1 MKFYSTDNSQ
11 SVTRE
16 SLDQILSNNAIRYDA
31 IVIGEDQNMSLYG
44 LISAVQEATQG
55 KIPLYI
61 GKSVHQ
67 LRIIY
72 HQLINDGIRAF
83 YLLDNKYDIN
93 TTEPQ
98 GQNLIKEWRIEE
110 HVVLI
115 TSDYQYI
122 KDVTYPVF
130 DKIQPQF

>member
-1 MKFYSTDNSQ
+1 MAESAKIKQ
-11 SVTRE
+11 SIE
-16 SLDQILSNNAIRYDA
+16 SFKQYLSEVVKDKEA
-31 IVIGEDQNMSLYG
+31 IVIGEDQNISLYG
-44 LISAVQEATQG
+44 VISVVQEATQG

-67 LRIIY
+67 LRVICR
-72 HQLINDGIRAF
+72 QMINDGLRAF

-93 TTEPQ
+93 ATEPQ
-98 GQNLIKEWRIEE
+98 GQNLIKEWRIED

-122 KDVTYPVF
+122 KDLPYPVF

>member
-1 MKFYSTDNSQ
+1 MSALN
-11 SVTRE
+11 
-16 SLDQILSNNAIRYDA
+16 QILTTKAIRYDA

-44 LISAVQEATQG
+44 LIFVVQEATQG

-67 LRIIY
+67 LRVIY
-72 HQLINDGIRAF
+72 RQLINDGLRAF
-83 YLLDNKYDIN
+83 YLLDNKYDLN

-122 KDVTYPVF
+122 KDAPYPVF
-130 DKIQPQF
+130 DKIQPEF

>member
-44 LISAVQEATQG
+44 VISAVQEATQG

-61 GKSVHQ
+61 GKSIHQ
-67 LRIIY
+67 LRVI
-72 HQLINDGIRAF
+72 HNQLINDGLRAF
-83 YLLDNKYDIN
+83 YLLDNKY
-93 TTEPQ
+93 
-98 GQNLIKEWRIEE
+98 GL
-110 HVVLI
+110 
-115 TSDYQYI
+115 
-122 KDVTYPVF
+122 
-130 DKIQPQF
+130 

>member
-1 MKFYSTDNSQ
+1 MAESAKIKQ
-11 SVTRE
+11 SIE
-16 SLDQILSNNAIRYDA
+16 SFKQYLSEVVKDKEA
-31 IVIGEDQNMSLYG
+31 IVIGEDQNISLYG
-44 LISAVQEATQG
+44 VISVVQEATQG

-67 LRIIY
+67 LRVICR
-72 HQLINDGIRAF
+72 QMINDGLRAF

-93 TTEPQ
+93 ATEPQ
-98 GQNLIKEWRIEE
+98 GQNLIKEWCIED

-122 KDVTYPVF
+122 KDLPYPVF
-130 DKIQPQF
+130 DKIQPEF

>member
-1 MKFYSTDNSQ
+1 MRYKQTELN
-11 SVTRE
+11 
-16 SLDQILSNNAIRYDA
+16 QILTTKATRYNA

-44 LISAVQEATQG
+44 VISAVQEATQG
-55 KIPLYI
+55 KAPLYI

-67 LRIIY
+67 LRIIH
-72 HQLINDGIRAF
+72 HQLINDGLRAF
-83 YLLDNKYDIN
+83 YLLDNKYEIN

-98 GQNLIKEWRIEE
+98 GQNLIKEWRIED

-115 TSDYQYI
+115 TSDCQYI

-130 DKIQPQF
+130 DKIQPEF

>member
-1 MKFYSTDNSQ
+1 MEIDPSKLALQKIITAK
-11 SVTRE
+11 
-16 SLDQILSNNAIRYDA
+16 AIRYDA
-31 IVIGEDQNMSLYG
+31 IVIGEDQNMNLYG
-44 LISAVQEATQG
+44 VISVVQEATQG

-67 LRIIY
+67 LRVIY
-72 HQLINDGIRAF
+72 RQLINDGLRAF
-83 YLLDNKYDIN
+83 YLLDNKYDLN

-98 GQNLIKEWRIEE
+98 GQKLIKEWRIEE

-122 KDVTYPVF
+122 KDVPYRVF
-130 DKIQPQF
+130 DKIQPEF